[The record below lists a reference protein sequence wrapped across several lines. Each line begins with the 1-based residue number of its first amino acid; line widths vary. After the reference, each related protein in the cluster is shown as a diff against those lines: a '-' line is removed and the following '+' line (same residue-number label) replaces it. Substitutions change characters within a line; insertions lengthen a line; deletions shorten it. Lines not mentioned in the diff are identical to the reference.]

1 MSTCKCLLTDFASV
15 GHVISKTY
23 VFDELECHLKYM
35 GNSCCKSYNFHPNDN
50 DGKLICEQN
59 KKSRQMK
66 PDNFKQKKGSTYFS
80 SIQVS
85 GKLKV

>member
-1 MSTCKCLLTDFASV
+1 MSPKMYGKQLL
-15 GHVISKTY
+15 
-23 VFDELECHLKYM
+23 
-35 GNSCCKSYNFHPNDN
+35 KSYNFHPNDN
-50 DGKLICEQN
+50 DGRLICEQN